1 MKKVN
6 QESGG
11 TAASYFRGKPYS
23 SAGKTGTAE
32 AFYDGPLKQYR
43 MASVNTL
50 SYVGYAPAENP
61 EIAMAVLVP
70 WAYQGGG
77 SPRSNLKISERVLD
91 AYFDLK
97 QQRKTNPN
105 PALEQT
111 EQVEESESNQ
121 ESEVEGI
128 NE

>member
-1 MKKVN
+1 MAG
-6 QESGG
+6 QPH
-11 TAASYFRGKPYS
+11 SYFRGKPYS

-43 MASVNTL
+43 MAPVNTL

-91 AYFDLK
+91 AYFELK
-97 QQRKTNPN
+97 QQRRTNPD
-105 PALEQT
+105 PAVEQT
-111 EQVEESESNQ
+111 DTS
-121 ESEVEGI
+121 
-128 NE
+128 